1 MNTTAS
7 PKTALVIGATSRIGQ
22 ACITRLLALNY
33 HVTCTTARKW
43 EPSADLAQ
51 NTRLTCRKLNLE
63 NIDYFKIDRWME
75 SFDLAILIPPI
86 FVSQNFLPFA
96 KDAGVKRL
104 VFCSSYNTYQFG
116 HTRAYAPLKAAEEVI
131 MADRLNSYI
140 VQPTM
145 IIGHPECSATK
156 IIWQK
161 SKKGR
166 AFYAVKGA
174 DAKQQPIDFRDLASA
189 LVHAATSQSLK
200 PGRYPAAGQ
209 TVTSSHALYNQV
221 SQVID
226 NPAKFITISPMIA
239 GPATKIISALAPNS
253 TLTAYL
259 TRLGKDRHCTHTQ
272 LPNWTAEFSL
282 AESLANLKQELQE
295 RA

>member
-1 MNTTAS
+1 VNKVAS

-22 ACITRLLALNY
+22 ACITRLLALDY

-51 NTRLTCRKLNLE
+51 NTRLTIRKLNLK
-63 NIDYFKIDRWME
+63 NIDYFKIDRWIE

-86 FVSQNFLPFA
+86 FVSQNFLPEA
-96 KDAGVKRL
+96 KAAGIKRL

-116 HTRAYAPLKAAEEVI
+116 DTRAYAPLKAAEDVI
-131 MADRLNSYI
+131 MAAGLNSYI

-145 IIGHPECSATK
+145 IIGHPACSATK

-161 SKKGR
+161 SKNKH

-174 DAKQQPIDFRDLASA
+174 DAKQQPIDFRDLAGA
-189 LVHAATSQSLK
+189 LIHAGTSENLT

-209 TVTSSHALYNQV
+209 TVISSHGLYNQI
-221 SQVID
+221 SQIID
-226 NPAKFITISPMIA
+226 RPANFITLSPIITT
-239 GPATKIISALAPNS
+239 PVVKIISTLMPNSALA
-253 TLTAYL
+253 AYL
-259 TRLGKDRHCTHTQ
+259 TRLGKDRHCVHRQ
-272 LPNWTAEFSL
+272 LPNWAPKFSL
-282 AESLANLKQELQE
+282 TDSLMNLKQELQE